1 MGMHDY
7 DSSQNQGSGG
17 GFIFGLLAGAA
28 IGAGIGMLLAPKSGA
43 ELREQLSGQANDLA
57 DKASQQYRRAAGAA
71 NDLAS
76 RGRDLYGSAREAV
89 NRGAKEAQRYV
100 RDTANTMSDEIDDI
114 SESASGSMQGSRS

>member
-7 DSSQNQGSGG
+7 DSSQNQGGG

-71 NDLAS
+71 SDIAD
-76 RGRDLYGSAREAV
+76 RGRDLYGTARDAV
-89 NRGAKEAQRYV
+89 SRGSKEAQRYV
-100 RDTANTMSDEIDDI
+100 RDTANTVSDEMDDLRD
-114 SESASGSMQGSRS
+114 SASEPIQGSRS